1 MHAARP
7 AFRAASLV
15 ALLMV
20 VLAAAAA
27 SAQGFAPT
35 PLPTRPAKAPS
46 PAQNFLGGWRSVS
59 DTSKL
64 MSISAR
70 GGSMVLVVARD
81 QFEATGF
88 ATANEVVALTRTP
101 AWSGDMNASFETGV
115 LRLERLDPTTLRARF
130 SADLHAAAT
139 REETWTLLSGPPAR
153 ASAEPGR
160 ASGRPDAL
168 PALGE
173 YVYVEEL
180 PEAVEK
186 VMPVYP
192 APARVSGVEGTVMV
206 QALVGADGLVKDTRV
221 VKSVPG
227 LDDAAVTCV
236 RQWRFKPGLSKGAPV
251 AVWVAV
257 PIKFSLH

>member
-7 AFRAASLV
+7 AFRAASFA
-15 ALLMV
+15 ALLS
-20 VLAAAAA
+20 LLPAACA
-27 SAQGFAPT
+27 SAQEFAPT
-35 PLPTRPAKAPS
+35 PLPARAAKAPS

-59 DTSKL
+59 DTSKM

-88 ATANEVVALTRTP
+88 ATSNEVVALTRTP
-101 AWSGDMNASFETGV
+101 AWSGDMNAGFETGV
-115 LRLERLDPTTLRARF
+115 LRLERIDPTTLRARF
-130 SADLHAAAT
+130 SADLRAAAT
-139 REETWTLLSGPPAR
+139 REETWTLVSGPPTR

-160 ASGRPDAL
+160 GGGRPDA

-186 VMPVYP
+186 VPPIYP
-192 APARVSGVEGTVMV
+192 ESARRNSIEGTVLVM
-206 QALVGADGLVKDTRV
+206 ALVGTDGLVQDTKV
-221 VKSVPG
+221 GKSIPG
-227 LDDAAVTCV
+227 LDDAAVACV
-236 RQWRFKPGLSKGAPV
+236 RQWRFKPGLSEGAPV
-251 AVWVAV
+251 AVWVAC
-257 PIKFSLH
+257 PIKFTLH